1 MFLNYFYLILC
12 YNFLYIIR
20 VKVGDIVLLLD
31 IFIIGILF
39 ILGIF
44 VGFLAIIIGL
54 KAPLKQKEYFNTCD
68 YCNEKYKWHELIP
81 IFSFFL
87 SRGEC
92 KHCNNNLSLWYPF
105 LELLTGLL
113 FAFSFMIYGF
123 SYEMLIMIIL
133 TILSIIIYVSDFK
146 YYIILDI
153 PLFICG
159 ILVLI
164 LKFIFFGFETFLISL
179 CSGLLIFIFM
189 LIIKY
194 IGDKIFKQESLGGGD
209 IKLAMFF
216 GFVFGIRL
224 SIVALILG
232 SFFAFPYAVYF
243 SLTNKQREIPFGP
256 FLITGLF
263 VVFVFMEQINTFLS
277 IIF

>member
-1 MFLNYFYLILC
+1 MFLNYIYLILC

-20 VKVGDIVLLLD
+20 VKVGDIVLLFD
-31 IFIIGILF
+31 IFIIGVLF

-44 VGFLAIIIGL
+44 VGFLAVIIGL
-54 KAPLKQKEYFNTCD
+54 KAPLKQKEYFNICD
-68 YCNEKYKWHELIP
+68 NCNEKYKWYELIP

-87 SRGEC
+87 NKGEC
-92 KHCNNNLSLWYPF
+92 RYCNKSLSLWYPF
-105 LELLTGLL
+105 LELIAVLL
-113 FAFSFMIYGF
+113 FSFSFMIYGF

-153 PLFICG
+153 PLFISS
-159 ILVLI
+159 ILILF

-179 CSGLLIFIFM
+179 CSGLLILMFM

-194 IGDKIFKQESLGGGD
+194 IGDKIFRQESLGGGD
-209 IKLAMFF
+209 IKLAMVF

-232 SFFAFPYAVYF
+232 SFLAFPYAVYF
-243 SLTNKQREIPFGP
+243 SLTNKQKEIPFGP
-256 FLITGLF
+256 FLVTGLF
-263 VVFVFMEQINTFLS
+263 VVFVFMEKINTFLS